1 MALQPGSGHPGGP
14 GAAVINLGF
23 SLTHR
28 PETLASSRRRNGRRK
43 AGPPTPPMH
52 AFESEEQKL
61 AGWLQPLADDT
72 APCGPD
78 LEYDNDYLALTVA
91 AAGKPESSFGPA
103 EPPDWRAVVELAEG
117 LLDRSR
123 DLRIAVLWLRG
134 LLHQHGYG
142 ALATGLRLFN
152 GLFDGHWDHVHP
164 LPDPDDGDPYP
175 RVNVLA
181 SLVDNDGLLT
191 DLRAARLV
199 QDRAAGAVS
208 VRQALVALNQLP
220 AGADET
226 GPSRGQLASM
236 LADVATRQPGLRS
249 QFADAVALTR
259 QLAKLSN
266 DRLGDAAPD
275 LRPLSSLAQHLAS
288 LLPAEDNTESASDA
302 SADTPPE
309 SGAQPAAAGGAGGR
323 SLSGTVRSREDAIR
337 AIDMVCDY
345 LDQAEP
351 TNPAQLFLRRGQ
363 QLIGQNFLQ
372 LIKAL
377 APDALGGVAAMVGVD
392 PASLDPS
399 SNQGSDDSDNY

>member
-1 MALQPGSGHPGGP
+1 
-14 GAAVINLGF
+14 
-23 SLTHR
+23 
-28 PETLASSRRRNGRRK
+28 
-43 AGPPTPPMH
+43 MH
-52 AFESEEQKL
+52 AFEPEEQKL
-61 AGWLQPLADDT
+61 AGWLLPLADDT

-103 EPPDWRAVVELAEG
+103 EPPDWRTVVELSEG
-117 LLDRSR
+117 LLERSR

-134 LLHQHGYG
+134 LLHQQGYG

-181 SLVDNDGLLT
+181 ALVDNEGLLT

-220 AGADET
+220 AGTDEA
-226 GPSRGQLASM
+226 GPSRAQLGSM
-236 LADVATRQPGLRS
+236 LADVASRQPGLRS
-249 QFADAVALTR
+249 QFNDAAALAR
-259 QLAKLSN
+259 QLAKLAN

-275 LRPLSSLAQHLAS
+275 LRPLSNLAQQLAG
-288 LLPAEDNTESASDA
+288 LLPPEDA
-302 SADTPPE
+302 ADGGDDDGTGPPPE
-309 SGAQPAAAGGAGGR
+309 SGALPATGTVGGR
-323 SLSGTVRSREDAIR
+323 SLSGTVRTREDAIR

-392 PASLDPS
+392 PSSLDAS

>member
-1 MALQPGSGHPGGP
+1 
-14 GAAVINLGF
+14 
-23 SLTHR
+23 
-28 PETLASSRRRNGRRK
+28 
-43 AGPPTPPMH
+43 MH
-52 AFESEEQKL
+52 AFDSEEQKL
-61 AGWLQPLADDT
+61 AGWLQPLPDDA

-78 LEYDNDYLALTVA
+78 LEYDNDFLALNVA

-103 EPPDWRAVVELAEG
+103 EPPDWRQVVALAES

-134 LLHQHGYG
+134 LLHQNGYG

-152 GLFDGHWDHVHP
+152 GLFDGHWEHVHP

-175 RVNVLA
+175 RVNALA
-181 SLVDNDGLLT
+181 SLIDNEGLLA

-199 QDRAAGAVS
+199 QDRAAGVVS

-220 AGADET
+220 AGADEA
-226 GPSRGQLASM
+226 GPSRAQLANM
-236 LADVATRQPGLRS
+236 LADVTARQPALRA
-249 QFADAVALTR
+249 QFTDAAALAR
-259 QLAKLSN
+259 QLITLAGN
-266 DRLGDAAPD
+266 RLGDAAPD
-275 LRPLSSLAQHLAS
+275 LRALYTLAQQLAA
-288 LLPAEDNTESASDA
+288 LLPADTAGSATAAGDTADA
-302 SADTPPE
+302 SAEADPDLQA
-309 SGAQPAAAGGAGGR
+309 GAPAGAGGR
-323 SLSGTVRSREDAIR
+323 SLSGTVRTREDAIR
-337 AIDMVCDY
+337 AIDMVCAY

-399 SNQGSDDSDNY
+399 SSQSSDDSDNY